1 MLQKSTPIELKHV
14 FNKNDYATTS
24 EWIRFNFQKK
34 LTNKNIFNLQKKG
47 QLFKS
52 IQPLKKPSLFKKYLK
67 YHSLKYTRLSHI
79 TDIQPIKTIRYIE
92 PIKSI

>member
-1 MLQKSTPIELKHV
+1 MDKIQLAKKIKPTKTYSTYK
-14 FNKNDYATTS
+14 
-24 EWIRFNFQKK
+24 
-34 LTNKNIFNLQKKG
+34 KKG

-52 IQPLKKPSLFKKYLK
+52 IQALKKPSPFKKYLK

>member
-34 LTNKNIFNLQKKG
+34 LNQQKHIQPTKKKVSFSKAFNL
-47 QLFKS
+47 
-52 IQPLKKPSLFKKYLK
+52 
-67 YHSLKYTRLSHI
+67 
-79 TDIQPIKTIRYIE
+79 
-92 PIKSI
+92 